1 MKYGS
6 CRCAHINA
14 AGATQI
20 LHTADPD
27 IGGLIQ
33 LAEALEHL
41 RDRRVCV
48 SRKENLLSSALI
60 QGFFQLFCADNQ
72 LEFGQIQTMTA
83 FRDYTIIQ
91 LIHTDVIIR
100 KNSKKS
106 TKILN
111 KILCFFQFTPMSA
124 PLTHLFSPGKIQVIE
139 KDTLSCFCHKIPCF
153 YL

>member
-14 AGATQI
+14 AGAAQI

-27 IGGLIQ
+27 IGSLIQ
-33 LAEALEHL
+33 LAEALERL

-48 SRKENLLSSALI
+48 GCQENPLNFALI
-60 QGFFQLFCADNQ
+60 QGFFQLFCADYQ

-91 LIHTDVIIR
+91 LIHTDAIIR
-100 KNSKKS
+100 KISKKS
-106 TKILN
+106 TKILK
-111 KILCFFQFTPMSA
+111 KILCFSQFILHVHHVDTPVFA
-124 PLTHLFSPGKIQVIE
+124 W
-139 KDTLSCFCHKIPCF
+139 
-153 YL
+153 